1 MIKRIKLRTLVLGGA
16 ITLLFVFLVAHLY
29 KTQVVNGEQW
39 LSMAEK
45 RWSTS
50 EKFPAKRGTITDR
63 NGNMLAMDAIAYN
76 VSINP
81 TLIHNLELV
90 DEISLGL
97 SSILE
102 VSKDYILEQLNM
114 KREDGSYYSNRELR
128 KGGWQI
134 EKPLAD
140 ELTVFND
147 ELKAKL
153 RAEKKGSDTGIYIS
167 ETYER
172 LYPRNKLASQII
184 GYISLD
190 GENKIGLES
199 MYDDILQGHD
209 GYISYKKDGQRV
221 QIVGS
226 DVEYVAP
233 KDGQKIELTID
244 NDIQLY
250 AEEALRDVVQK
261 YSPKSATA
269 IVANP
274 KTMEILAMANLPD
287 YDPNQYWESDYEAMY
302 NHAVGSLYEP
312 GSTFKIATL
321 AAAIEEGVFDPE
333 EIYQSGSIIV
343 GNDPTPIR
351 DHNRVGW
358 GKISFLE
365 GLKLSSNVAFVKL
378 GYERLGSEKLREY
391 LTNFGFAQKTGI
403 EVTNEATG
411 TIRFQY
417 PRDVAAATF
426 GQGVV
431 LVTPIQ
437 QVAAVAA
444 VANGGVLM
452 KPYMVKSITDP
463 ETQTTTVTEPT
474 VVRRVISEQTSK
486 LANEYLEQVVSDREK
501 GTGRN
506 AYIEGYRVAGK
517 TGTAQKV
524 TKEANGYSSDRF
536 VVSFIGY
543 APVEDPQLIVYVIID
558 EPNDSLAGGGA
569 VAAPVFREILLK
581 SLRKL
586 EIAPSYIVQG
596 EEENSENSQVEALIQ
611 APDVTGMK
619 GALAKEKL
627 KVAGLS
633 HEFVG
638 EGAIVESQI
647 PAAGSL
653 VHPTQK
659 VYLIT
664 EKKDKLVIP
673 DLIGASLRDAV
684 EITALLGVKL
694 KVEGTGYVYEQKLND
709 SSGKREL
716 TIKLKPMELS
726 EYALASPRID
736 ELDEGE
742 AQADDA
748 EQGEAAT
755 EAVDS
760 EAGAGG
766 TEAGDSEANDG
777 EAGGGDG
784 EGQESEGTADQSTDS
799 SSNA

>member
-1 MIKRIKLRTLVLGGA
+1 MIKRIKLRTLALGGLV
-16 ITLLFVFLVAHLY
+16 TLLFLFLVIHLY
-29 KTQVVNGEQW
+29 KTQIVNGAQW
-39 LSMAEK
+39 LAMAEQ

-50 EKFPAKRGTITDR
+50 ETFPAKRGTITDR
-63 NGNMLAMDAIAYN
+63 NGNVLAMDALAYN

-81 TLIHNLELV
+81 TLIHKLEVEDEVTNGLV
-90 DEISLGL
+90 T
-97 SSILE
+97 ILE
-102 VSKDYILEQLNM
+102 ADKAYISEQINAT
-114 KREDGSYYSNRELR
+114 RDDGSYYSNRELR

-134 EKPLAD
+134 EKTVAD
-140 ELTVFND
+140 QLKAFSD
-147 ELKAKL
+147 ELKKKL
-153 RAEKKGSDTGIYIS
+153 ISAKKGADTGIYIT

-172 LYPRNKLASQII
+172 LYPRHKLASQII
-184 GYISLD
+184 GYTSLD
-190 GENKIGLES
+190 GENKMGLEATF
-199 MYDDILQGHD
+199 DDLLHGEN

-221 QIVGS
+221 QILGS

-233 KDGQKIELTID
+233 KDGQLLQLTID
-244 NDIQLY
+244 NDIQDY
-250 AEEALRDVVQK
+250 AEEALREVVRK

-287 YDPNQYWESDYEAMY
+287 FDPNEYWKSAGDYSAMY

-333 EIYQSGSIIV
+333 EIYQSGSITV
-343 GNDPTPIR
+343 SGDPTPIR

-358 GKISFLE
+358 GKISFMD
-365 GLKLSSNVAFVKL
+365 GLKYSSNVAFVKL
-378 GYERLGSEKLREY
+378 GYERLGGDKLRDY
-391 LTNFGFAQKTGI
+391 FTNFGFGQKTGI
-403 EVTNEATG
+403 EVSNEATG

-417 PRDVAAATF
+417 PRDIAAATF

-444 VANGGVLM
+444 VANGGQLM
-452 KPYMVKSITDP
+452 KPYLVKSITDP
-463 ETQTTTVTEPT
+463 LTKTTTVTEPT
-474 VVRRVISEQTSK
+474 VVRRVISEQASK
-486 LANEYLEQVVSDREK
+486 LAGEYLEQVVSDQVK

-524 TKEANGYSSDRF
+524 GSNGKYSSDKF

-558 EPNDSLAGGGA
+558 EPNDPLAGGGA

-586 EIAPSYIVQG
+586 EIAPSYMTTADEKQ
-596 EEENSENSQVEALIQ
+596 EEAVSVEAMIQ
-611 APDVTGMK
+611 TPDVTGMK

-627 KVAGLS
+627 KVAGLN

-638 EGAIVESQI
+638 EGKIIEQQI
-647 PAAGSL
+647 PPAGSL

-659 VYLIT
+659 IYLIT
-664 EKKDKLVIP
+664 EQKENLVVP
-673 DLIGASLRDAV
+673 DLTGASLRDAV

-694 KVEGTGYVYEQKLND
+694 KVEGSGYIYEQELAE
-709 SSGKREL
+709 SGGKRTL
-716 TIKLKPMELS
+716 TIKMQPLADS
-726 EYALASPRID
+726 EYSQASPLNHQESTED
-736 ELDEGE
+736 G
-742 AQADDA
+742 QA
-748 EQGEAAT
+748 ET
-755 EAVDS
+755 
-760 EAGAGG
+760 
-766 TEAGDSEANDG
+766 GDSEGEDTATGDQADGGENSEGSEDQQNDG
-777 EAGGGDG
+777 EA
-784 EGQESEGTADQSTDS
+784 S
-799 SSNA
+799 SSSADEATDDALADAASE